1 MQRITYI
8 ALTLATACMLLIS
21 QVLAQ
26 TSAPPPPKSS
36 LTPQQHEQVRAMN
49 PKFKACHNK
58 AVAAKIAPKE
68 RRSFMKSC
76 LAG

>member
-1 MQRITYI
+1 MQRITNI
-8 ALTLATACMLLIS
+8 ALTLATAGMLLLS
-21 QVLAQ
+21 QALAQ
-26 TSAPPPPKSS
+26 TSSPPPQSS
-36 LTPQQHEQVRAMN
+36 VTPQQHEHVRAMN

-76 LAG
+76 LAS